1 MSALPPKADIAERN
15 WDVRF
20 VPKADKVRCSKIT
33 LLEHLVS
40 PAEQF
45 IWKSEA
51 ESLGRLEVWSRLC
64 CLGRSWLLLG
74 VFCRAVKRGLLND
87 CGRRYTG

>member
-1 MSALPPKADIAERN
+1 MSAIPPKADIGTQPRN
-15 WDVRF
+15 VRF

-33 LLEHLVS
+33 LNWIIC